1 MQAVTLSS
9 SKPIKFVHLQRIT
22 NQSMLN
28 SGMTSTDFFMKAGK
42 SLVVQYIK
50 KRFTRTGKNEGWK
63 IYFKV
68 LDFV

>member
-1 MQAVTLSS
+1 MLSS

-50 KRFTRTGKNEGWK
+50 KRFTRTGKNEG
-63 IYFKV
+63 
-68 LDFV
+68 